1 MRITWF
7 TNVPFPSAALSAG
20 RKPIVTGGWL
30 PSLGDALL
38 ATGAVELQIITFVIG
53 GEDQSVFT
61 EGCRHDMIAIPRR
74 EFTQQ
79 LWFYPKPAIRDR
91 CRRLVAEFQP
101 DVLHFHGTEA
111 SYGMLL
117 KKGDLTGP
125 AVISLQGI
133 LWALN
138 RYHHGGISLYDLLAS
153 FRLRDLLGKHGLYRG
168 AAINRKRIR
177 EVEIPI
183 LNNNAIFIGRTLYD
197 RACLRAVNPHA
208 EYRHCDEL
216 LRPPFYTIQRD
227 PSRIE
232 RHTIFTSAGGVPLK
246 GLHCLLKA
254 VAVIKEEFPDIVLR
268 IPRTAPGKSIKDY
281 GYDCYLNR
289 LIDKLNLKS
298 HVSFLGTVSS
308 ERMAEEMSR
317 AHIYA
322 HPSYADNSPNG
333 LCEALMAGTPVA
345 ASFAGGIPSL
355 VKDRETALCFPA
367 GDEVVLAECLRE
379 LFLNDELSES
389 LGQQARQ
396 EALQRHDSTSIARN
410 TLEIYSSAINLLG
423 SSLGKKTCD
432 VHS

>member
-7 TNVPFPSAALSAG
+7 TNVPFPAAALSAG
-20 RKPIVTGGWL
+20 RAPVVIGGWL
-30 PSLGDALL
+30 SSLSDALL
-38 ATGAVELQIITFVIG
+38 ATGAVELQIITFVSG
-53 GEDQSVFT
+53 GADQSIIT

-101 DVLHFHGTEA
+101 EVMHFHGTEA
-111 SYGMLL
+111 SYGLLL
-117 KKGDLTGP
+117 KKGDLSGP

-133 LWALN
+133 LWALK
-138 RYHHGGISLYDLLAS
+138 RYHHAGISLSDLFGS

-177 EVEIPI
+177 EVEFPI
-183 LNNNAIFIGRTLYD
+183 FQNKAIFIGRTLYD
-197 RACLRAVNPHA
+197 RAYLRAVNPDA

-216 LRPPFYTIQRD
+216 LRPPFYKTQRD
-227 PSRIE
+227 QSRIE
-232 RHTIFTSAGGVPLK
+232 RHSIFTSAGGGPLK

-254 VAVIKEEFPDIVLR
+254 IAILKEEFPDMTLR
-268 IPRTAPGKSIKDY
+268 IPRSAPGKSIKDY

-298 HVSFLGTVSS
+298 HISFLGTISA

-317 AHIYA
+317 AHLYA

-333 LCEALMAGTPVA
+333 LCEALMVGMPVV
-345 ASFAGGIPSL
+345 ASYAGGIPSL
-355 VKDRETALCFPA
+355 VKDRETALCFPV

-379 LFLNDELSES
+379 LFLNDELSER
-389 LGQQARQ
+389 LGRQARQ
-396 EALQRHDSTSIARN
+396 EALLRHDPVSIIRK
-410 TLEIYSSAINLLG
+410 TLDIYSLAIKIFHKEP
-423 SSLGKKTCD
+423 SHAYSEI
-432 VHS
+432 